1 MILQWL
7 NKKLKQFEKQQQ
19 SCHILLDHM
28 ELICDRILPIY
39 PKVYLKMQKVIF
51 YLKYGRYLK
60 GIRRKVVLEI
70 QNIEKE
76 YGLYRQ
82 EEWDKIQNFI

>member
-1 MILQWL
+1 MIQQWL
-7 NKKLKQFEKQQQ
+7 NKKLKQLEKRQQ
-19 SCHILLDHM
+19 SYHILLDHM

-51 YLKYGRYLK
+51 YLKYGRFLK

-82 EEWDKIQNFI
+82 EEWDQIQNFI